1 MRIVLHIHGEI
12 QNQIMGMT
20 RLIATDSWSGKLM
33 KAKLGQWSRQ
43 RKNGFQIFRSHQR
56 IYCISSVFIAN
67 SSLYPARK
75 EMVND
80 IDF

>member
-43 RKNGFQIFRSHQR
+43 RKMDFKFFAVIKEFTVYQAFLSR
-56 IYCISSVFIAN
+56 IPLFT
-67 SSLYPARK
+67 PPGRRW
-75 EMVND
+75 
-80 IDF
+80 